1 MEALNKEQLA
11 AKVLQNNPELSK
23 DNAMLIASSVIK
35 AVRYW
40 EAKTKIKSPLPY
52 HVYFGI
58 IHVESRFNSK
68 ATSSA
73 SARRLMQVTP
83 IWRGKLP
90 LYAAND
96 DMFDSVKNI
105 HSGVGILFCYA
116 KTVKTLYR
124 RDPTHPC
131 WCYMDTLKATL
142 ACYNAGP
149 TGMQQGRGRDYVE
162 KVLKAAELYK
172 L

>member
-1 MEALNKEQLA
+1 METLNKEQLA
-11 AKVLQNNPELSK
+11 AKILQNNPKLSK

-40 EAKTKIKSPLPY
+40 EAKAKIKSPLPY

-58 IHVESRFNSK
+58 IHVESRYNSK
-68 ATSSA
+68 AASSA
-73 SARRLMQVTP
+73 SARGLMQVTP

-90 LYAAND
+90 LYAVDA
-96 DMFDSVKNI
+96 DMFDLVKDV
-105 HSGVGILFCYA
+105 HSGVGILFRYA
-116 KTVKTLYR
+116 KTVKALYR

-131 WCYMDTLKATL
+131 WCYMDTQKAIL

-149 TGMQQGRGRDYVE
+149 TGMQQGRGRDYAE

>member
-1 MEALNKEQLA
+1 METLNKEQLV
-11 AKVLQNNPELSK
+11 AKILQNNPKLSK

-35 AVRYW
+35 AIRYW

-58 IHVESRFNSK
+58 IHVESRYNSR
-68 ATSSA
+68 AASSA
-73 SARRLMQVTP
+73 SACGLMQVTP

-90 LYAAND
+90 LYATD
-96 DMFDSVKNI
+96 VDMFDPVKNI
-105 HSGVGILFCYA
+105 HSGVGVLFRYA
-116 KTVKTLYR
+116 KTVEALYR
-124 RDPTHPC
+124 IDPTHPC
-131 WCYMDTLKATL
+131 WRYMDTQKATL

-172 L
+172 P